1 MKERWTKFEM
11 CSIECKCN
19 SANTVRGLR
28 DCDTNG
34 KCNCKVG
41 YFGIACDNGKQNV
54 VFNSKWLKFKLYH

>member
-1 MKERWTKFEM
+1 M

-19 SANTVRGLR
+19 SANTVGGLR

-41 YFGIACDNGKQNV
+41 YFGTACDNGKRNI
-54 VFNSKWLKFKLYH
+54 VFNSKV

>member
-1 MKERWTKFEM
+1 M

-54 VFNSKWLKFKLYH
+54 VFNSK